1 MLILTR
7 KLGESITIGER
18 VQIKVLSIKGGQV
31 RLGVEAP
38 PEVKINREEIQIN
51 MLSEGLSEGDEARP
65 LPPES
70 GSNEASESKPT

>member
-7 KLGESITIGER
+7 KLGESITIGDQ

-38 PEVKINREEIQIN
+38 ESVRINREEVYQKMI
-51 MLSEGLSEGDEARP
+51 EEKKDA
-65 LPPES
+65 ES
-70 GSNEASESKPT
+70 PQAKS

>member
-7 KLGESITIGER
+7 KLGEAITIGDQ

-38 PEVKINREEIQIN
+38 ESVRINREEVYQKKVAEQGER
-51 MLSEGLSEGDEARP
+51 SDDDPA
-65 LPPES
+65 S
-70 GSNEASESKPT
+70 GGG

>member
-7 KLGESITIGER
+7 KLGEAITIGDQ

-38 PEVKINREEIQIN
+38 DSVRITREEVYLQKAGEAPDN
-51 MLSEGLSEGDEARP
+51 EERGDPGGRGTTA
-65 LPPES
+65 
-70 GSNEASESKPT
+70 

>member
-7 KLGESITIGER
+7 KLGEAITIGDQ

-38 PEVKINREEIQIN
+38 DSVRINREEVYLKMVAEQAGSDT
-51 MLSEGLSEGDEARP
+51 SEIE
-65 LPPES
+65 
-70 GSNEASESKPT
+70 